1 MTPAKRMTLSEV
13 VDKLTDKRQPSS
25 TLTLKMVTTGPL
37 AGTPAIELTVA
48 SADDPATVTAMVS
61 HGVAEFKRAV
71 TELTS

>member
-1 MTPAKRMTLSEV
+1 MSTAKRMTLSEV

-25 TLTLKMVTTGPL
+25 SLTVKMVTTGPL

-48 SADDPATVTAMVS
+48 SADEPDAVTAMVT
-61 HGVAEFKRAV
+61 HAVAEFKRAV